1 MWGVAYKVSAQDVER
16 VSIQLDHREK
26 DGYARTTAIFY
37 PSNNNDIPLKETT
50 EMNEPDR
57 Y

>member
-37 PSNNNDIPLKETT
+37 PSNNNEIPLKETT